1 MSQQINLFNP
11 VFLQQEK
18 QFSALAMAQGLGA
31 ILLAVVAF
39 TAYSA
44 YQAGRIGKE
53 AQAASARLK
62 ATQEKLVAMVEKTRP
77 RPVDK
82 TIEEA
87 IGQATARLGAS
98 QQILGFVQKGQLNN
112 DASYAAV
119 MRALANR
126 AMPGVWLTGLT
137 LGDGGH
143 DIEIIGRALS
153 PELLPA
159 YIRSL
164 GRESALAGKS
174 LGSMTL
180 RAPSSPA
187 PSPAP
192 APAANAKAGE
202 VTAYVSFWLGSA
214 EAVANASQTIS
225 GNER

>member
-39 TAYSA
+39 TAYSS
-44 YQAGRIGKE
+44 YQAGQIASQ
-53 AQAASARLK
+53 AQAAAARLK
-62 ATQEKLVAMVEKTRP
+62 ATQENLVATVEKTRP

-82 TIEEA
+82 SIEEA
-87 IGQATARLGAS
+87 ITQANARLGAS
-98 QQILGFVQKGQLNN
+98 QQILGFVQKGQLNS
-112 DASYAAV
+112 DVSYAAV

-137 LGDGGH
+137 LSDGGH
-143 DIEIIGRALS
+143 GIDIMGRALA
-153 PELLPA
+153 PALLPA

-164 GRESALAGKS
+164 GQESALAGKS

-180 RAPSSPA
+180 RAPSSA
-187 PSPAP
+187 SR
-192 APAANAKAGE
+192 AADEKEGGPPG
-202 VTAYVSFWLGSA
+202 YISFSLGSA
-214 EAVANASQTIS
+214 EAAASTSQTIS
-225 GNER
+225 ENER

>member
-31 ILLAVVAF
+31 ILLAVIAF
-39 TAYSA
+39 TSYSA
-44 YQAGRIGKE
+44 YQAGRTGRE
-53 AQAASARLK
+53 AQAVAAKLK
-62 ATQEKLVAMVEKTRP
+62 AAQEKLVVMVEKTRP
-77 RPVDK
+77 RPADK
-82 TIEEA
+82 AVEEA
-87 IGQATARLGAS
+87 ITQATARLAAS
-98 QQILGFVQKGQLNN
+98 QQILGFVQRGQLNN
-112 DASYAAV
+112 DESYAAV

-143 DIEIIGRALS
+143 ELEIMGRAMA

-159 YIRSL
+159 YIRFL
-164 GRESALAGKS
+164 GQENALAGKS

-187 PSPAP
+187 P
-192 APAANAKAGE
+192 AANTKAGE
-202 VTAYVSFWLGSA
+202 LTGYVSFSLGSA
-214 EAVANASQTIS
+214 EAVASASQNMN

>member
-31 ILLAVVAF
+31 ILLAVIAF
-39 TAYSA
+39 TSYSA
-44 YQAGRIGKE
+44 YQAGRTGRE
-53 AQAASARLK
+53 AQAAAARLK

-77 RPVDK
+77 RPADK
-82 TIEEA
+82 AVEEA
-87 IGQATARLGAS
+87 ITQVTARLAAS
-98 QQILGFVQKGQLNN
+98 QQILGFVQRGQLNN
-112 DASYAAV
+112 DESYAAV
-119 MRALANR
+119 MRALAKR

-143 DIEIIGRALS
+143 ELEIMGRALA

-164 GRESALAGKS
+164 GQESALAGKS

-180 RAPSSPA
+180 RAPSSPV
-187 PSPAP
+187 PAG
-192 APAANAKAGE
+192 NTKAGE
-202 VTAYVSFWLGSA
+202 LTGYVSFSLGSA
-214 EAVANASQTIS
+214 EAVANAGQNTT

>member
-31 ILLAVVAF
+31 ILLAVIAF
-39 TAYSA
+39 SSYSA
-44 YQAGRIGKE
+44 YQAGRTSRE
-53 AQAASARLK
+53 AQAAAARLK

-77 RPVDK
+77 RPADK
-82 TIEEA
+82 AVEEA
-87 IGQATARLGAS
+87 ITQAAARLGAS

-112 DASYAAV
+112 EASYAAV

-126 AMPGVWLTGLT
+126 AVPGVWLTGLK
-137 LGDGGH
+137 LDDGGNAL
-143 DIEIIGRALS
+143 EIMGRALA
-153 PELLPA
+153 PALVPA

-164 GRESALAGKS
+164 GQENALAGKS

-180 RAPSSPA
+180 RAPSSSVSSNDA
-187 PSPAP
+187 RT
-192 APAANAKAGE
+192 GE
-202 VTAYVSFWLGSA
+202 VTGHVSFSLGSA
-214 EAVANASQTIS
+214 EAVASAGQNIT